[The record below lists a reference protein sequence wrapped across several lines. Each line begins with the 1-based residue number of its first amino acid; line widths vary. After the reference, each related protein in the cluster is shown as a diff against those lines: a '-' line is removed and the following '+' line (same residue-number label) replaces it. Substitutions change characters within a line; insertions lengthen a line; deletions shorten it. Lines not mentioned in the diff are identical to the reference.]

1 MNAVEH
7 WVYRSQTHAFMSM
20 IKRTPVQAQFLQI
33 AKAEEQVEE
42 TEHQLTLLCALA
54 QGRLS
59 IEKALIKAASEKNM
73 MKFIGYTRD
82 LNMVHSLIWKIEQD
96 VKNGKEVR

>member
-7 WVYRSQTHAFMSM
+7 WVYRFQTHAFIDM
-20 IKRTPVQAQFLQI
+20 IKRTPVQTQFLQI

-42 TEHQLTLLCALA
+42 TEHQYTLLCALA

-59 IEKALIKAASEKNM
+59 IEKAVIKAASEKNM
-73 MKFIGYTRD
+73 MKFIGYVRD
-82 LNMVHSLIWKIEQD
+82 LNMVKALIWKVEQD
-96 VKNGKEVR
+96 AKGR

>member
-33 AKAEEQVEE
+33 AKAEEQVDQ

-59 IEKALIKAASEKNM
+59 IELALIKAAEQKSM
-73 MKFIGYTRD
+73 MKFIGYVRD
-82 LNMVHSLIWKIEQD
+82 LNMVKALIWKVEQD
-96 VKNGKEVR
+96 VKNTR

>member
-1 MNAVEH
+1 LNPMER

-33 AKAEEQVEE
+33 AKAEEQVDQ
-42 TEHQLTLLCALA
+42 TEHQYTLLCALA

-59 IEKALIKAASEKNM
+59 IEKALIKAAAEKNM

-96 VKNGKEVR
+96 VENGKEAR